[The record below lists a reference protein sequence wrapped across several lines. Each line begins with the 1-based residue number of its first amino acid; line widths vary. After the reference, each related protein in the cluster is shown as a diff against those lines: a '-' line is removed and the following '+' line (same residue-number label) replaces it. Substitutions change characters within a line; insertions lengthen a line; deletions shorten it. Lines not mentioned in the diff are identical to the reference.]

1 MAVVENRKTKAKKVA
16 AFFDVDNT
24 LVRGSTS
31 ILFGKVAFRG
41 GTIKRRD
48 IWRFAFEQM
57 MFIRRGEKNNK
68 LADIKDRALSITKGY
83 PLAAL
88 EPLLEKVYESEIKPR
103 LWPQS
108 VAALK
113 EHLAQGH
120 EVWLITAA
128 PVELAELIAKDLG
141 ATGALGTIV
150 GRKDGVLTGEL
161 VGDPLHG
168 KAKRKAAKM
177 LAQERGISLGKSWAY
192 SDSVNDLPLLT
203 LVKHAV
209 AVNPDKA
216 LAKYAEAANWQ
227 TAKFKKRHLK
237 SQRSAS

>member
-1 MAVVENRKTKAKKVA
+1 
-16 AFFDVDNT
+16 
-24 LVRGSTS
+24 
-31 ILFGKVAFRG
+31 
-41 GTIKRRD
+41 
-48 IWRFAFEQM
+48 

-88 EPLLEKVYESEIKPR
+88 EPLLQRVYESEIKPR
-103 LWPQS
+103 LWPQT
-108 VAALK
+108 VAAVR

-128 PVELAELIAKDLG
+128 PVELAELIAEDLG

-161 VGDPLHG
+161 VGAPLHG
-168 KAKRKAAKM
+168 KAKRKAAKK
-177 LAQERGISLGKSWAY
+177 LAQERGIALGKSWAY

-216 LAKYAEAANWQ
+216 LTKYAEAANWQ
-227 TAKFKKRHLK
+227 IARFKKRHLK
-237 SQRSAS
+237 TR

>member
-1 MAVVENRKTKAKKVA
+1 MAEKKKPDAKKVA

-24 LVRGSTS
+24 LVRGSTP

-41 GTIKRRD
+41 GSIKRRV

-57 MFIRRGEKNNK
+57 MFVRRGEKTNT
-68 LADIKDRALSITKGY
+68 LQAIKDRALSVTKGY
-83 PLAAL
+83 EVKNL
-88 EPLLEKVYESEIKPR
+88 EPLLKKVYESEIKPR
-103 LWPQS
+103 LWPQT
-108 VAALK
+108 VKALK
-113 EHLAQGH
+113 DHLAQGH
-120 EVWLITAA
+120 EVWLLTAA
-128 PVELAELIAKDLG
+128 PVELAQLIADDLG

-168 KAKRKAAKM
+168 KAKRKAAKK
-177 LAQERGISLGKSWAY
+177 LAGERGINLNKSWAY
-192 SDSVNDLPLLT
+192 SDTVNDLPLMT

-216 LAKYAEAANWQ
+216 LTRYAEAANWDIVR
-227 TAKFKKRHLK
+227 FKKRDLK
-237 SQRSAS
+237 AKH